1 MDLLELM
8 ANLCS
13 KTGLAAPSPTSNK
26 GCLWIHSGT
35 ALIEKELATTGDR
48 GLLTIL
54 RATAETYW
62 VPRGMV
68 TFFFFSDKCLNVRN
82 MAAQSRATEMNI
94 FPIKYLQDA

>member
-13 KTGLAAPSPTSNK
+13 KTGLAPPSNK

-35 ALIEKELATTGDR
+35 ALIGKELATTGET

-54 RATAETYW
+54 RATGETHP
-62 VPRGMV
+62 VPRGTV
-68 TFFFFSDKCLNVRN
+68 TFFFSQTS
-82 MAAQSRATEMNI
+82 A
-94 FPIKYLQDA
+94 